1 MATSSSLPALLM
13 LQSLTSKD
21 PDELTMRISTIAFA
35 NLRRR
40 KGKALFL
47 VSGISIGIGTAVALL
62 SLSGSLREEIGS
74 QLDRFGANIVVT
86 PHSDSLAL
94 DYGGISVSGVS
105 FDQHKLSNEDAANI
119 LRIPY
124 RKRLSVV
131 APKLLGTVEVD
142 GRRTLVAG
150 VDFASELRLKKWWRL
165 TGRAP
170 EAAADVLLGY
180 DVARTVSA
188 IEALPGAAAAADKG
202 AAHHSVAP
210 EEFRITKERVTVGG
224 HEHRVAGVIGQ
235 TGGPEDRMVF
245 AQLSEVQDL
254 LGRPGQLSVVEVSA
268 LCKDCPV
275 EDIVAQ
281 IRKELPHA
289 NVSAIQQSVRARAEA
304 VDRLSRFSMVVSAV
318 VLAIGALM
326 VFTTMMSA
334 VVERTKEIGVLR
346 AIGFRRTNIIKGLMI
361 EVVIISAAGG
371 IVGWLAG
378 LAAGRLAL
386 PYFTE
391 AGAQIELRVS
401 LALFAIAIAMLT
413 GIVSSVYPV
422 IRASR
427 LDPSE
432 AVRSV

>member
-1 MATSSSLPALLM
+1 
-13 LQSLTSKD
+13 
-21 PDELTMRISTIAFA
+21 MRISTIAFA

-47 VSGISIGIGTAVALL
+47 ASGISIGIGTAVALL

-105 FDQHKLSNEDAANI
+105 FDQHQLSNEDAAGI

-131 APKLLGTVEVD
+131 APKLLGTVEVA
-142 GRRTLVAG
+142 GRKTLIAG
-150 VDFASELRLKKWWRL
+150 VDFANELRLKKWWRL
-165 TGRAP
+165 NGRAP
-170 EAAADVLLGY
+170 ESATEVLLGY
-180 DVARTVSA
+180 DVARAVSA
-188 IEALPGAAAAADKG
+188 IEALAGTSGAADQG
-202 AAHHSVAP
+202 TAHHSAAP
-210 EEFRITKERVTVGG
+210 DVFRVTRERVTVGG
-224 HEHRVAGVIGQ
+224 REHRIAGVIGQ

-245 AQLSEVQDL
+245 AQLGQVQDL
-254 LGRPGQLSVVEVSA
+254 LGRPGQLSVIEVSA

-275 EDIVAQ
+275 EDMVAQ

-289 NVSAIQQSVRARAEA
+289 NVSAIQQSVRARTEA
-304 VDRLSRFSMVVSAV
+304 VDRLTQFSMVVSVV

-326 VFTTMMSA
+326 IFTTMMSA

-346 AIGFRRTNIIKGLMI
+346 AIGFRRTHIIKGLMI
-361 EVVIISAAGG
+361 EVVIISAVGGVAGWFG
-371 IVGWLAG
+371 G
-378 LAAGRLAL
+378 LVASRLAL

-401 LALFAIAIAMLT
+401 LAAFAIAVAMLT
-413 GIVSSVYPV
+413 GIISSIYPV
-422 IRASR
+422 MRASR

-432 AVRSV
+432 AVRYV

>member
-1 MATSSSLPALLM
+1 
-13 LQSLTSKD
+13 
-21 PDELTMRISTIAFA
+21 MRISTIAFA

-40 KGKALFL
+40 KGKSLFL
-47 VSGISIGIGTAVALL
+47 VSGIGIGIGTAVALL

-94 DYGGISVSGVS
+94 DYGGISVAGVS
-105 FDQHKLSNEDAANI
+105 FDQHQLSNEDAAGI

-131 APKLLGTVEVD
+131 APKLLGAVEVD

-150 VDFASELRLKKWWRL
+150 VDFPSELRLKKWWRL

-170 EAAADVLLGY
+170 KSATDVLLGY
-180 DVARTVSA
+180 DVARAVSA
-188 IEALPGAAAAADKG
+188 IGALPGAAATMDKG
-202 AAHHSVAP
+202 AAHHSAAP
-210 EEFRITKERVTVGG
+210 EEFRITRDRVSVGG
-224 HEHRVAGVIGQ
+224 LEHRIVGVIGQ
-235 TGGPEDRMVF
+235 TGGSEDRMVF
-245 AQLSEVQDL
+245 AQLRHVQDL
-254 LGRPGQLSVVEVSA
+254 LGRPGQLSVIEVSA

-275 EDIVAQ
+275 EDMVAQ
-281 IRKELPHA
+281 IRKELPQA
-289 NVSAIQQSVRARAEA
+289 NVSAIQQSVRARTEA
-304 VDRLSRFSMVVSAV
+304 VERLARFSMVVSAV

-326 VFTTMMSA
+326 VFTTMMGA

-346 AIGFRRTNIIKGLMI
+346 AIGFRRTHIIKGLMI

-371 IVGWLAG
+371 VVGWLAG
-378 LAAGRLAL
+378 LLASQLAL
-386 PYFTE
+386 PYFAE
-391 AGAQIELRVS
+391 AGAQIELRVP
-401 LALFAIAIAMLT
+401 LALFAIAVAMLT
-413 GIVSSVYPV
+413 GILSSVYPV

>member
-1 MATSSSLPALLM
+1 
-13 LQSLTSKD
+13 
-21 PDELTMRISTIAFA
+21 MRISTIAFA

-47 VSGISIGIGTAVALL
+47 VSGIGIGIGTAVALL

-74 QLDRFGANIVVT
+74 QMDRFGANIVVT

-94 DYGGISVSGVS
+94 DYGGVSVAGVS
-105 FDQHKLSNEDAANI
+105 FDQHQLSDDDAAGVR
-119 LRIPY
+119 RIPY

-131 APKLLGTVEVD
+131 APKLLGTVDVD

-165 TGRAP
+165 VGRAP
-170 EAAADVLLGY
+170 ESATDVLLGY
-180 DVARTVSA
+180 DVARAASA
-188 IEALPGAAAAADKG
+188 IEPSPGTSADADKSS
-202 AAHHSVAP
+202 AHHSAAP
-210 EEFRITKERVTVGG
+210 EEFRITKERVTIGSR
-224 HEHRVAGVIGQ
+224 EHRIAGVIGQ

-245 AQLSEVQDL
+245 AQLSQVQDL
-254 LGRPGQLSVVEVSA
+254 LGRPGQLSVIEVSA

-275 EDIVAQ
+275 EDIVTQ

-304 VDRLSRFSMVVSAV
+304 VDRLSRFSLVVSAV

-346 AIGFRRTNIIKGLMI
+346 AIGFRRTHIIKGLMI

-378 LAAGRLAL
+378 LLASRLAL

-401 LALFAIAIAMLT
+401 LAVFAIAIAMLT

-432 AVRSV
+432 AVRYV

>member
-1 MATSSSLPALLM
+1 
-13 LQSLTSKD
+13 
-21 PDELTMRISTIAFA
+21 MRISTIAFA

-47 VSGISIGIGTAVALL
+47 ASGISIGIGTAVALL

-105 FDQHKLSNEDAANI
+105 FDQHQLSNEDAAGI

-131 APKLLGTVEVD
+131 APKLLGTVEVA
-142 GRRTLVAG
+142 GRKTLIAG
-150 VDFASELRLKKWWRL
+150 VDFANELRLKKWWRL
-165 TGRAP
+165 NGRAP
-170 EAAADVLLGY
+170 ESATEVLLGY
-180 DVARTVSA
+180 DVARAVSA
-188 IEALPGAAAAADKG
+188 IEALAGTSGAADQG
-202 AAHHSVAP
+202 TAHHSVAP
-210 EEFRITKERVTVGG
+210 EVFRVTRERVSVGG
-224 HEHRVAGVIGQ
+224 REHRIAGVIGQ

-245 AQLSEVQDL
+245 AQLGQVQDL
-254 LGRPGQLSVVEVSA
+254 LGRPGQLSVIEVSA

-275 EDIVAQ
+275 EDMVAQ

-289 NVSAIQQSVRARAEA
+289 NVSAIQQSVRARTEA
-304 VDRLSRFSMVVSAV
+304 VDRLTQFSMVVSVV

-326 VFTTMMSA
+326 IFTTMMSA

-346 AIGFRRTNIIKGLMI
+346 AIGFRRTHIIKGLMI
-361 EVVIISAAGG
+361 EVVIISAVGGVAGWFG
-371 IVGWLAG
+371 G
-378 LAAGRLAL
+378 LVASRLAL

-401 LALFAIAIAMLT
+401 LAAFAIAVAMLT
-413 GIVSSVYPV
+413 GIISSIYPV
-422 IRASR
+422 MRASR

-432 AVRSV
+432 AVRYV

>member
-1 MATSSSLPALLM
+1 
-13 LQSLTSKD
+13 
-21 PDELTMRISTIAFA
+21 MRIRTIAFA

-47 VSGISIGIGTAVALL
+47 VSGIAIGIGTAVALL

-94 DYGGISVSGVS
+94 DYGGISVAGVS
-105 FDQHKLSNEDAANI
+105 FDQRQLSNEDTAGV

-142 GRRTLVAG
+142 DRKTLVAG

-170 EAAADVLLGY
+170 ESATDVLLGY
-180 DVARTVSA
+180 DVARAISA
-188 IEALPGAAAAADKG
+188 IKALPGTSTAADQG
-202 AAHHSVAP
+202 TAHHSAIP
-210 EEFRITKERVTVGG
+210 EVFRITKEQVTVGG
-224 HEHRVAGVIGQ
+224 SQHRIAGVIGQ

-245 AQLSEVQDL
+245 AQLSQVQSL
-254 LGRPGQLSVVEVSA
+254 LGRPGQLSVIEVSA

-304 VDRLSRFSMVVSAV
+304 VDRLSRFSLVVSAV

-346 AIGFRRTNIIKGLMI
+346 AIGFRRTHIIKGLMI

-378 LAAGRLAL
+378 LLASRLAL

-401 LALFAIAIAMLT
+401 LAGFAIAVAILT
-413 GIVSSVYPV
+413 GIISSIYPV
-422 IRASR
+422 MRASR

-432 AVRSV
+432 AVRYV